1 MKVIKNY
8 KLWIILSVSFLLMFV
23 AVCVYFSGLY
33 SELEGYRE
41 KEYDISEQ
49 KQIITQLTDENRRL
63 KSDQLSARDS
73 TNLSDIIK
81 AFIDGYYTSD
91 GSESE
96 NDKVSRIRKYLTNDL
111 YDKMYSKNEME
122 ISYSPDEQIKQF
134 SSIKNSVY
142 QAVDTSK
149 ILAFATVEVIFQF
162 PDGSRDKQ
170 NIILQME
177 FEYDADASLW
187 RISDLQSS
195 AIKLRKVGV
204 TG

>member
-8 KLWIILSVSFLLMFV
+8 KLWIILSVSFLLMFI
-23 AVCVYFSGLY
+23 AVCIYFSGLY
-33 SELEGYRE
+33 SELESYRE
-41 KEYDISEQ
+41 KEYDSLEQ

-63 KSDQLSARDS
+63 KSDQLSAKDS
-73 TNLSDIIK
+73 ANLLEIIT
-81 AFIDGYYTSD
+81 AFVDGYYTSD

-96 NDKVSRIRKYLTNDL
+96 NEKVSRIRKYIADDL

-122 ISYSPDEQIKQF
+122 ISYSSDEQIKQF
-134 SSIKNSVY
+134 ASIKNSVY
-142 QAVDTSK
+142 QAIDTSK
-149 ILAFATVEVIFQF
+149 ILAFATVEVIFDF

-177 FEYDADASLW
+177 FEYDADASIW
-187 RISDLQSS
+187 KISDLQSS
-195 AIKLRKVGV
+195 AIKLQKIGV